1 MTEAKRSAILCKAIC
16 FTVRKGAHMSISA
29 EKSYTVGMLL
39 DFYGELLPS
48 RQRQVADL
56 YYNDDLSLSEVAEE
70 CGITRQGVRDSLKKA
85 EEQLRSFEERLGLL
99 EKHLEGERTLTAVL
113 ARLEELSLA
122 GVDTEDL
129 KEAIKKLL

>member
-70 CGITRQGVRDSLKKA
+70 CGFSSISNFNRCFRQVTGISPSAYRKEFSVN
-85 EEQLRSFEERLGLL
+85 GL
-99 EKHLEGERTLTAVL
+99 
-113 ARLEELSLA
+113 
-122 GVDTEDL
+122 
-129 KEAIKKLL
+129 I

>member
-1 MTEAKRSAILCKAIC
+1 
-16 FTVRKGAHMSISA
+16 MSVSA

-39 DFYGELLPS
+39 DFYGELLPQ

-70 CGITRQGVRDSLKKA
+70 CGITRQGVRDALKKA
-85 EEQLRSFEERLGLL
+85 EEQLRGFEERLGLL
-99 EKHLEGERTLTAVL
+99 EKHLAGKRTLQGVL
-113 ARLEELSLA
+113 ERLEQLSSQ

-129 KEAIKKLL
+129 KEQIKNLL

>member
-1 MTEAKRSAILCKAIC
+1 
-16 FTVRKGAHMSISA
+16 MSTSA

-39 DFYGELLPS
+39 DFYGELLPQ

-70 CGITRQGVRDSLKKA
+70 CGITRQGVRDALKKA

-99 EKHLEGERTLTAVL
+99 EKHIKSKETLTGVL
-113 ARLEELSLA
+113 ARLEELSTR

-129 KEAIKKLL
+129 KEAVKGLL